1 MARSRSVSICRGTP
15 FRCAQAGFCFGPT
28 RRSRSVCPSRRH
40 GDEGPAFM
48 LPNLVDGA
56 DIGMIQCGCGVGF
69 AQEALISLPVF
80 SDVIGKELE
89 GDEVVQLG
97 VLSLV

>member
-1 MARSRSVSICRGTP
+1 
-15 FRCAQAGFCFGPT
+15 
-28 RRSRSVCPSRRH
+28 
-40 GDEGPAFM
+40 M

-56 DIGMIQCGCGVGF
+56 DIGMIQCRCGAGF
-69 AQEALISLPVF
+69 AQEALISLPIF

-97 VLSLV
+97 VLSLVNHTHAASAQLLKDPIM